1 MYFLAQLYS
10 QRAFF
15 FLSIGIL
22 INGKAPSG
30 SCGRRKGEPPLI
42 VDGREVELDCIC
54 ESTGQVNACDGISE
68 DQLIQAMRRVKDAD
82 SEIPDLE
89 ELTDTTESIK

>member
-1 MYFLAQLYS
+1 MYFLAPLYS
-10 QRAFF
+10 QRAF

>member
-10 QRAFF
+10 QRAF

>member
-1 MYFLAQLYS
+1 M
-10 QRAFF
+10 
-15 FLSIGIL
+15 
-22 INGKAPSG
+22 
-30 SCGRRKGEPPLI
+30 
-42 VDGREVELDCIC
+42 ELDCIC

-89 ELTDTTESIK
+89 ELTDTTESAR